1 MNAISF
7 VLGLISSNLTS
18 PVYWLLN
25 NVKSI
30 LVKRQTEKVSIFKHI
45 KYDIIIYVNY
55 LNIFFNNFKLFIRS
69 IEKIMFKFY

>member
-18 PVYWLLN
+18 PVYWVQN

-45 KYDIIIYVNY
+45 KHNIHIYMRIV
-55 LNIFFNNFKLFIRS
+55 
-69 IEKIMFKFY
+69 